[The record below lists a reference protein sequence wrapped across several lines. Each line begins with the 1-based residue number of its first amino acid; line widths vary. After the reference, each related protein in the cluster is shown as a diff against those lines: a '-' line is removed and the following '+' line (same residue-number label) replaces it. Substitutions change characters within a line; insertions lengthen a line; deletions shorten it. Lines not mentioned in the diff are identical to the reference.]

1 MQLIKANR
9 DAILRPLQIVAGII
23 ERRHTQP
30 ILANVLIKREGT
42 SVSFTGSDSEIQIQ
56 TTAEL
61 ATPEVSKSDPVEMT
75 TTVAARKLLD
85 ILRSMPDDGQVTVSH
100 NVRKL
105 SLAAGKSR
113 FTLQTLSAESY
124 PTATLVEAG
133 LVQFSL
139 PQATLKHLFNQVF
152 YAMAQQD
159 IRFYLN
165 GLLVVVNGQHLTV
178 VATDAHR
185 LAVATRACESLTL
198 EQPHREVILPRKAVM
213 ELQRLLADSDEL
225 VSIEVAVNQARF
237 RFIDDKEA
245 AVELVTKLVEG
256 KFPDWRRVIPQ
267 NHQRRVT
274 IGRDS
279 FTRALNRVAI
289 LTGEKFRAV
298 QFKLSPGALKIQAQN
313 SDQEEATDELEVDY
327 SDEELDVGFNVS
339 YLLDCLNNL
348 KSEQVVLH
356 FGESGSSALL
366 TVPGIDGFQYVV
378 MPVRI

>member
-30 ILANVLIKREGT
+30 ILANVLISREGT
-42 SVSFTGSDSEIQIQ
+42 SVSLTGSDSEIQIR

-61 ATPEVSKSDPVEMT
+61 AAPTASGSDPAEMT
-75 TTVAARKLLD
+75 TTVGARKLLD
-85 ILRSMPDDGQVTVSH
+85 ILRSMPDDAQVTVGHSA
-100 NVRKL
+100 RKL
-105 SLAAGKSR
+105 SLAAGRSR
-113 FTLQTLSAESY
+113 FTLQTLGAESY

-139 PQATLKHLFNQVF
+139 PQAILKHLFNQVF

-165 GLLVVVNGQHLTV
+165 GLLVVVDGQNITV

-185 LAVATRACESLTL
+185 LAVATSTCQSLSV
-198 EQPHREVILPRKAVM
+198 EQSHCEVIIPRKAVI
-213 ELQRLLADSDEL
+213 ELQRLLADTDEL
-225 VSIEVAVNQARF
+225 VSIEVALNQARF

-245 AVELVTKLVEG
+245 AIELVTKLVEG

-267 NHQRRVT
+267 NHQRQVT

-298 QFKLSPGALKIQAQN
+298 QLKLSLGALQIQAQN
-313 SDQEEATDELEVDY
+313 SDHEEATDELEVDY
-327 SDEELDVGFNVS
+327 SDEELEVGFNVS

-348 KSEQVVLH
+348 KSEQVILH

>member
-30 ILANVLIKREGT
+30 ILANVLISREGT
-42 SVSFTGSDSEIQIQ
+42 SVSLTGSDSEIQIR

-61 ATPEVSKSDPVEMT
+61 AAPTASGSDPAEMT
-75 TTVAARKLLD
+75 TTVGARKLLD
-85 ILRSMPDDGQVTVSH
+85 ILRSMPDDAQVTVGHSA
-100 NVRKL
+100 RKL
-105 SLAAGKSR
+105 SLAAGRSR
-113 FTLQTLSAESY
+113 FTLQTLGAESY

-139 PQATLKHLFNQVF
+139 PQAILKHLFNQVF

-165 GLLVVVNGQHLTV
+165 GLLVVVDGQNITV

-185 LAVATRACESLTL
+185 LAVATSTCQSLSV
-198 EQPHREVILPRKAVM
+198 EQSHCEVIIPRKAVI
-213 ELQRLLADSDEL
+213 ELQRLLADTDEL
-225 VSIEVAVNQARF
+225 VSIEIAVNQARF

-245 AVELVTKLVEG
+245 AIELVTKLVEG

-267 NHQRRVT
+267 NHQRQVT
-274 IGRDS
+274 IERDS

-298 QFKLSPGALKIQAQN
+298 QLKLSLGALQIQAQN
-313 SDQEEATDELEVDY
+313 SDHEEATDELEVDY
-327 SDEELDVGFNVS
+327 SDEELEVGFKVS

-348 KSEQVVLH
+348 KSEQVILH

>member
-42 SVSFTGSDSEIQIQ
+42 SVSFTGSDSEIQIR

-61 ATPEVSKSDPVEMT
+61 AAPEISQSDPAEMT

-85 ILRSMPDDGQVTVSH
+85 ILRTMPDDGQVTVSH
-100 NVRKL
+100 NARKL
-105 SLAAGKSR
+105 SLSAGKSR

-165 GLLVVVNGQHLTV
+165 GLLVVVDGQHITV

-185 LAVATRACESLTL
+185 LAVATRACESLTS

-213 ELQRLLADSDEL
+213 ELQRLLADTDEL

-237 RFIDDKEA
+237 QFIDDKEA
-245 AVELVTKLVEG
+245 AIELVTKLVEG

>member
-30 ILANVLIKREGT
+30 ILANVLIKRDGT
-42 SVSFTGSDSEIQIQ
+42 SVSFTGSDSEIQIR

-61 ATPEVSKSDPVEMT
+61 AASEVSQSDPGEMT
-75 TTVAARKLLD
+75 TTVVARKLLD
-85 ILRSMPDDGQVTVSH
+85 ILRSMPDDSQVTVGH
-100 NVRKL
+100 TARKL
-105 SLAAGKSR
+105 SLSAGKSR
-113 FTLQTLSAESY
+113 FTLQTLSADSY

-133 LVQFSL
+133 IVQFSL

-165 GLLVVVNGQHLTV
+165 GLLVVVDSQDVTV

-185 LAVATRACESLTL
+185 LAVATKACQSLTS
-198 EQPHREVILPRKAVM
+198 EQPHREVILPRKAVI
-213 ELQRLLADSDEL
+213 ELQRLLADTEEL

-237 RFIDDKEA
+237 QFIDDKEA
-245 AVELVTKLVEG
+245 AIELVTKLVEG

-274 IGRDS
+274 IERDS

-327 SDEELDVGFNVS
+327 SDEELEVGFNVS

-356 FGESGSSALL
+356 FGDSGSSALL

>member
-30 ILANVLIKREGT
+30 ILANVLIQREGT
-42 SVSFTGSDSEIQIQ
+42 SVSLTGSDSEIQIR

-61 ATPEVSKSDPVEMT
+61 AATGAIDSDPADLT
-75 TTVAARKLLD
+75 TTVGARKLLD
-85 ILRSMPDDGQVTVSH
+85 ILRSMPDGGLVSVGH
-100 NVRKL
+100 SNRKL
-105 SLAAGKSR
+105 TLAAGKSR
-113 FTLQTLSAESY
+113 FTLQTLSPDAY
-124 PTATLVEAG
+124 PTATLIEAG
-133 LVQFSL
+133 LVQFSI
-139 PQATLKHLFNQVF
+139 PQGMLKRLFSQVF

-165 GLLVVVNGQHLTV
+165 GLLLVVEGQALTV

-185 LAVATRACESLTL
+185 LAVATCTSETL
-198 EQPHREVILPRKAVM
+198 ATEQPHSEVIIPRKAVI
-213 ELQRLLADSDEL
+213 ELQRLLADTDEP

-237 RFIDDKEA
+237 RFIDEKEA
-245 AVELVTKLVEG
+245 AIELVTKLVEG

-267 NHQRRVT
+267 NHQRHVT
-274 IGRDS
+274 IERDL

-298 QFKLSPGALKIQAQN
+298 QFKLSPGVLQIQAQN
-313 SDQEEATDELEVDY
+313 SDQEEATDELEVEY
-327 SDEELDVGFNVS
+327 HNEEIDVGFNVS

-348 KSEQVVLH
+348 KSEQIVIH

-366 TVPGIDGFQYVV
+366 TVPGMDGFQYVV

>member
-1 MQLIKANR
+1 MQLIKATR

-30 ILANVLIKREGT
+30 ILANVLIEREGT
-42 SVSFTGSDSEIQIQ
+42 SVSMTGSDSEIQIR

-61 ATPEVSKSDPVEMT
+61 AATGSTGSDPAELK
-75 TTVAARKLLD
+75 TTVGARKLLD
-85 ILRSMPDDGQVTVSH
+85 ILRSMPDDGPVTISH
-100 NVRKL
+100 HARKI

-113 FTLQTLSAESY
+113 FTLQTLSADSY
-124 PTATLVEAG
+124 PTATLVEVG

-139 PQATLKHLFNQVF
+139 PQAMLKHLLNQVF

-165 GLLVVVNGQHLTV
+165 GLLVVVDGQTITV

-185 LAVATRACESLTL
+185 LAVATSTSESLATD
-198 EQPHREVILPRKAVM
+198 QIHSEVIIPRKAVM
-213 ELQRLLADSDEL
+213 ELQRLLADTDEL

-237 RFIDDKEA
+237 RFTDDKSASIEI
-245 AVELVTKLVEG
+245 VTKLVEG

-267 NHQRRVT
+267 NHQRQVS
-274 IGRDS
+274 IGRDA

-298 QFKLSPGALKIQAQN
+298 QFKLCAGSLQIQAQN

-327 SDEELDVGFNVS
+327 NGEELEVGFNVS
-339 YLLDCLNNL
+339 YLLDCLSNL
-348 KSEQVVLH
+348 KCEQVVLH

-366 TVPGIDGFQYVV
+366 TVPGMDGFQYVV

>member
-165 GLLVVVNGQHLTV
+165 GLLVVVDGQHLTV

-198 EQPHREVILPRKAVM
+198 QQPHREVILPRKAVM

>member
-30 ILANVLIKREGT
+30 ILANVLIKRDGT
-42 SVSFTGSDSEIQIQ
+42 LVSLTGSDSEIQIR

-61 ATPEVSKSDPVEMT
+61 AATGPMGSDPAEMT
-75 TTVAARKLLD
+75 TTVGARKLLD
-85 ILRSMPDDGQVTVSH
+85 ILRSMPDDSPVTVSH
-100 NVRKL
+100 NTRKL
-105 SLAAGKSR
+105 TLAAGKSR
-113 FTLQTLSAESY
+113 FTLQTLGAESY
-124 PTATLVEAG
+124 PTAALVETG

-139 PQATLKHLFNQVF
+139 PQTTLKHLFNQVF

-165 GLLVVVNGQHLTV
+165 GLLVVVEGQTITV

-185 LAVATRACESLTL
+185 LAVATRTCDSLAV
-198 EQPHREVILPRKAVM
+198 EQPHSEVIIPRKAVI
-213 ELQRLLADSDEL
+213 ELQRLLADTDDL

-237 RFIDDKEA
+237 RFTDEKA
-245 AVELVTKLVEG
+245 ATIELVTKLVEG

-267 NHQRRVT
+267 NHQRHVT

-298 QFKLSPGALKIQAQN
+298 QFKLSPGALQIQAQN

-327 SDEELDVGFNVS
+327 NDDELDVGFNVS

-366 TVPGIDGFQYVV
+366 TVPGVDGFQYVV

>member
-30 ILANVLIKREGT
+30 ILANVLISREGT
-42 SVSFTGSDSEIQIQ
+42 SISLTGSDSEIQIR

-61 ATPEVSKSDPVEMT
+61 AAPTASGSDPAEMT
-75 TTVAARKLLD
+75 TTVGARKLLD
-85 ILRSMPDDGQVTVSH
+85 ILRSMPDDAQVTVGHSA
-100 NVRKL
+100 RKL
-105 SLAAGKSR
+105 SLAAGRSR
-113 FTLQTLSAESY
+113 FTLQTLGAESY

-139 PQATLKHLFNQVF
+139 PQAILKHLFNQVF

-165 GLLVVVNGQHLTV
+165 GLLVVVDGQNITV

-185 LAVATRACESLTL
+185 LAVATSTCQSLSV
-198 EQPHREVILPRKAVM
+198 EQSRCEVIIPRKAVI
-213 ELQRLLADSDEL
+213 ELQRLLADTDEL
-225 VSIEVAVNQARF
+225 VSIEIAVNQARF

-245 AVELVTKLVEG
+245 AIELVTKLVEG

-267 NHQRRVT
+267 NHQRQVT
-274 IGRDS
+274 IERDS

-298 QFKLSPGALKIQAQN
+298 QLKLSLGALQIQAQN
-313 SDQEEATDELEVDY
+313 SDHEEATDELEVDY
-327 SDEELDVGFNVS
+327 SDEELEVGFNVS

-348 KSEQVVLH
+348 KSEQVILH

>member
-61 ATPEVSKSDPVEMT
+61 ATPEVSKSDPLEMT

-165 GLLVVVNGQHLTV
+165 GLLVVVDGQHLTV

>member
-30 ILANVLIKREGT
+30 ILANVLIQREGT
-42 SVSFTGSDSEIQIQ
+42 SVSLTGSDSEIQIR

-61 ATPEVSKSDPVEMT
+61 AATGAIDSDPADLT
-75 TTVAARKLLD
+75 TTVGARKLLD
-85 ILRSMPDDGQVTVSH
+85 ILRSMPDGGLVSVGH
-100 NVRKL
+100 SNRKL
-105 SLAAGKSR
+105 TLAAGKSR
-113 FTLQTLSAESY
+113 FTLQTLSPDAY

-133 LVQFSL
+133 LVQFSI
-139 PQATLKHLFNQVF
+139 PQGMLKRLFSQVF

-165 GLLVVVNGQHLTV
+165 GLLLVVEGQALTV

-185 LAVATRACESLTL
+185 LAVATCTSETL
-198 EQPHREVILPRKAVM
+198 ATEQPHSEVIIPRKAVI
-213 ELQRLLADSDEL
+213 ELQRLLADTDEP

-237 RFIDDKEA
+237 RFIDEKEA
-245 AVELVTKLVEG
+245 AIELVTKLVEG

-267 NHQRRVT
+267 NHQRHVT
-274 IGRDS
+274 IERDL

-298 QFKLSPGALKIQAQN
+298 QFKLSPGVLQIQAQN
-313 SDQEEATDELEVDY
+313 SDQEEATDELEVEY
-327 SDEELDVGFNVS
+327 HNEEIDVGFNVS

-348 KSEQVVLH
+348 KSEQIVIH

-366 TVPGIDGFQYVV
+366 TVPGMDGFQYVV

>member
-165 GLLVVVNGQHLTV
+165 GLLVVVDGQHLTV

-225 VSIEVAVNQARF
+225 ISIEVAVNQARF

>member
-30 ILANVLIKREGT
+30 ILANVLISREGT
-42 SVSFTGSDSEIQIQ
+42 SVSLTGSDSEIQIR

-61 ATPEVSKSDPVEMT
+61 AAPTASGSDPAEMT
-75 TTVAARKLLD
+75 TTVGARKLLD
-85 ILRSMPDDGQVTVSH
+85 ILRSMPDDAQVTVGHSA
-100 NVRKL
+100 RKL
-105 SLAAGKSR
+105 SLAAGRSR
-113 FTLQTLSAESY
+113 FTLQTLGAESY

-139 PQATLKHLFNQVF
+139 PQAILKHLFNQVF

-165 GLLVVVNGQHLTV
+165 GLLVVVDGQNITV

-185 LAVATRACESLTL
+185 LAVATSTCQSLSVK
-198 EQPHREVILPRKAVM
+198 QSHCEVIIPRKAVI
-213 ELQRLLADSDEL
+213 ELQRLLADTDEL
-225 VSIEVAVNQARF
+225 VSIEIAVNQARF

-245 AVELVTKLVEG
+245 AIELVTKLVEG

-267 NHQRRVT
+267 NHQRQVT
-274 IGRDS
+274 IERDS

-298 QFKLSPGALKIQAQN
+298 QLKLSLGALQIQAQN
-313 SDQEEATDELEVDY
+313 SDHEEATDELEVDY
-327 SDEELDVGFNVS
+327 SDEELEVGFNVS

-348 KSEQVVLH
+348 KSEQVILH

>member
-1 MQLIKANR
+1 
-9 DAILRPLQIVAGII
+9 
-23 ERRHTQP
+23 
-30 ILANVLIKREGT
+30 
-42 SVSFTGSDSEIQIQ
+42 
-56 TTAEL
+56 
-61 ATPEVSKSDPVEMT
+61 
-75 TTVAARKLLD
+75 
-85 ILRSMPDDGQVTVSH
+85 
-100 NVRKL
+100 
-105 SLAAGKSR
+105 
-113 FTLQTLSAESY
+113 
-124 PTATLVEAG
+124 
-133 LVQFSL
+133 
-139 PQATLKHLFNQVF
+139 
-152 YAMAQQD
+152 MAQQD

-165 GLLVVVNGQHLTV
+165 GLLVVVEGQTITV

-185 LAVATRACESLTL
+185 LAVATSTCDSLAVG
-198 EQPHREVILPRKAVM
+198 QPHSEVIIPRKAVI
-213 ELQRLLADSDEL
+213 ELQRLLADTDEL

-237 RFIDDKEA
+237 RFTDEKEA
-245 AVELVTKLVEG
+245 TIELVTKLVEG

-267 NHQRRVT
+267 NHQRHVT

-298 QFKLSPGALKIQAQN
+298 QFKLSPGALQIQAQN

-327 SDEELDVGFNVS
+327 NDNELDVGFNVS

-348 KSEQVVLH
+348 KSEQVILH

>member
-30 ILANVLIKREGT
+30 ILANVLIQREGT
-42 SVSFTGSDSEIQIQ
+42 SVSLTGSDSEIQIR

-61 ATPEVSKSDPVEMT
+61 AATGAIDSDPADLT
-75 TTVAARKLLD
+75 TTVGARKLLD
-85 ILRSMPDDGQVTVSH
+85 ILRSMPDGGLVSVGH
-100 NVRKL
+100 SNRKL
-105 SLAAGKSR
+105 TLAAGKSR
-113 FTLQTLSAESY
+113 FTLQTLSPDAY
-124 PTATLVEAG
+124 PTATLIEAG
-133 LVQFSL
+133 LVQFSI
-139 PQATLKHLFNQVF
+139 PQGMLKRLFSQVF

-165 GLLVVVNGQHLTV
+165 GLLLVVEGQTLTV

-185 LAVATRACESLTL
+185 LAVATCTSETL
-198 EQPHREVILPRKAVM
+198 ATEQPHSEVIIPRKAVI
-213 ELQRLLADSDEL
+213 ELQRLLADTDEP

-237 RFIDDKEA
+237 RFIDEKEA
-245 AVELVTKLVEG
+245 AIELVTKLVEG

-267 NHQRRVT
+267 NHQRHVT
-274 IGRDS
+274 IERDL

-298 QFKLSPGALKIQAQN
+298 QFKLSPGVLQIQAQN
-313 SDQEEATDELEVDY
+313 SDQEEATDELEVEY
-327 SDEELDVGFNVS
+327 HNEEIDVGFNVS

-348 KSEQVVLH
+348 KSEQIVIH

-366 TVPGIDGFQYVV
+366 TVPGMDGFQYVV

>member
-42 SVSFTGSDSEIQIQ
+42 SVSFTGSDSEIQIR

-61 ATPEVSKSDPVEMT
+61 AAPEISQSDPAEMT

-85 ILRSMPDDGQVTVSH
+85 ILRTMPDDGQVTVSH
-100 NVRKL
+100 NARKL
-105 SLAAGKSR
+105 SLSAGKSR

-165 GLLVVVNGQHLTV
+165 GLLVVVYGQHITV

-185 LAVATRACESLTL
+185 LAVATRACESLTF

-213 ELQRLLADSDEL
+213 ELQRLFADTDEL

-237 RFIDDKEA
+237 QFIDDKEA
-245 AVELVTKLVEG
+245 AIELVTKLVEG

-267 NHQRRVT
+267 NHQRRVA

-298 QFKLSPGALKIQAQN
+298 QFKLSSDALKIQAQN

>member
-1 MQLIKANR
+1 
-9 DAILRPLQIVAGII
+9 
-23 ERRHTQP
+23 
-30 ILANVLIKREGT
+30 
-42 SVSFTGSDSEIQIQ
+42 
-56 TTAEL
+56 
-61 ATPEVSKSDPVEMT
+61 MT
-75 TTVAARKLLD
+75 TTVGARKLLD
-85 ILRSMPDDGQVTVSH
+85 ILRSMPDDGLVTVSH
-100 NVRKL
+100 SARKL

-133 LVQFSL
+133 LVQFYL

-165 GLLVVVNGQHLTV
+165 GLLLVVDGQNITV

-185 LAVATRACESLTL
+185 LAVATSTCDSLAI
-198 EQPHREVILPRKAVM
+198 EQPHREVLIPRKAVM
-213 ELQRLLADSDEL
+213 ELQRLLADTDEL

-245 AVELVTKLVEG
+245 AIELVTKLVEG

-267 NHQRRVT
+267 NHQRHVT
-274 IGRDS
+274 IGRDL

-298 QFKLSPGALKIQAQN
+298 QFKLSPGALQIQAQN

>member
-30 ILANVLIKREGT
+30 ILANVLIKRDGT
-42 SVSFTGSDSEIQIQ
+42 SVSFTGSDSEIQIR

-61 ATPEVSKSDPVEMT
+61 AASEVSQSDPGEMT
-75 TTVAARKLLD
+75 TTVVARKLLD
-85 ILRSMPDDGQVTVSH
+85 ILRSMPDDSQVTVGH
-100 NVRKL
+100 TARKL
-105 SLAAGKSR
+105 SLSAGKSR
-113 FTLQTLSAESY
+113 FTLQTLSADSY

-133 LVQFSL
+133 IVQFSL

-165 GLLVVVNGQHLTV
+165 GLLVVVDGQDVTV

-185 LAVATRACESLTL
+185 LAVATKACQSLTS
-198 EQPHREVILPRKAVM
+198 EQPHREVILPRKAVI
-213 ELQRLLADSDEL
+213 ELQRLLADTEEL

-237 RFIDDKEA
+237 QFIDDKEA
-245 AVELVTKLVEG
+245 AIELVTKLVEG

-274 IGRDS
+274 IERDS

-313 SDQEEATDELEVDY
+313 PDQEEATDELEVDY
-327 SDEELDVGFNVS
+327 SDEELEVGFNVS

-356 FGESGSSALL
+356 FGDSGSSALL

>member
-42 SVSFTGSDSEIQIQ
+42 SVSFTGSDSEIQIR

-61 ATPEVSKSDPVEMT
+61 AASEISQSDPAEMT

-85 ILRSMPDDGQVTVSH
+85 ILRTMPDDGQVTVSH
-100 NVRKL
+100 NARKL
-105 SLAAGKSR
+105 SLSAGKSR

-165 GLLVVVNGQHLTV
+165 GLLVVVDGQHITV

-185 LAVATRACESLTL
+185 LAVATRACESLTS

-213 ELQRLLADSDEL
+213 ELQRLLADTDEL

-237 RFIDDKEA
+237 QFIDDKEA
-245 AVELVTKLVEG
+245 AIELVTKLVEG

-298 QFKLSPGALKIQAQN
+298 QFKLSSGALKIQAQN

>member
-30 ILANVLIKREGT
+30 ILANVLIQREGT
-42 SVSFTGSDSEIQIQ
+42 SVSLTGSDSEIQIR

-61 ATPEVSKSDPVEMT
+61 AATGAIDSDPADLT
-75 TTVAARKLLD
+75 TTVGARKLLD
-85 ILRSMPDDGQVTVSH
+85 ILRSMPDGGLVSVGH
-100 NVRKL
+100 SNRKL
-105 SLAAGKSR
+105 TLAAGKSR
-113 FTLQTLSAESY
+113 FTLQTLSPDAY
-124 PTATLVEAG
+124 PTATLIEAG
-133 LVQFSL
+133 LVQFSI
-139 PQATLKHLFNQVF
+139 PQGMLKRLFSQVF

-165 GLLVVVNGQHLTV
+165 GLLLVVEGQTLTV

-185 LAVATRACESLTL
+185 LAVATCTSETL
-198 EQPHREVILPRKAVM
+198 ATEQPHSEVIIPRKAVI
-213 ELQRLLADSDEL
+213 ELQRLLADTDEP

-237 RFIDDKEA
+237 RFIDEKEA
-245 AVELVTKLVEG
+245 AIELVTKLVEG

-267 NHQRRVT
+267 NHQRHVT
-274 IGRDS
+274 IERDL

-298 QFKLSPGALKIQAQN
+298 QFKLSPGVLQIQAQN
-313 SDQEEATDELEVDY
+313 SDQEEATDELEVEY
-327 SDEELDVGFNVS
+327 HNEEIDVGFNVS

-348 KSEQVVLH
+348 KSDQIVIH

-366 TVPGIDGFQYVV
+366 TVPGMDGFQYVV

>member
-30 ILANVLIKREGT
+30 ILANVLIKRDGT
-42 SVSFTGSDSEIQIQ
+42 SVSLTGSDSEIQIR

-61 ATPEVSKSDPVEMT
+61 AATAPTSADPAEMT
-75 TTVAARKLLD
+75 TTVGARKLLD
-85 ILRSMPDDGQVTVSH
+85 ILRSMPDDGPVTVSH
-100 NVRKL
+100 SVRKL
-105 SLAAGKSR
+105 TLTAGKSR
-113 FTLQTLSAESY
+113 FTLQTLGAESY
-124 PTATLVEAG
+124 PTATLVETG
-133 LVQFSL
+133 LVQFSI
-139 PQATLKHLFNQVF
+139 PQTTLKHLFNQVF

-165 GLLVVVNGQHLTV
+165 GLLVVVEGQTITV

-185 LAVATRACESLTL
+185 LAVATSTCNSLAV
-198 EQPHREVILPRKAVM
+198 EHPHSEVIIPRKAVI
-213 ELQRLLADSDEL
+213 ELQRLLAETDKL
-225 VSIEVAVNQARF
+225 ISIEVAVNQARF
-237 RFIDDKEA
+237 RFTDEKEA
-245 AVELVTKLVEG
+245 TIELVTKLVEG

-267 NHQRRVT
+267 NHQRHVT
-274 IGRDS
+274 IERDS

-298 QFKLSPGALKIQAQN
+298 QFKLSPGALQIQAQN

-327 SDEELDVGFNVS
+327 NDDELDVGFNVS

-366 TVPGIDGFQYVV
+366 TVPGVEGFQYVV

>member
-42 SVSFTGSDSEIQIQ
+42 SVSFTGSDSEIQIR

-61 ATPEVSKSDPVEMT
+61 AAPEISQSDPAEMT

-85 ILRSMPDDGQVTVSH
+85 ILRTMPDDGQVTVSH
-100 NVRKL
+100 NARKL
-105 SLAAGKSR
+105 SLSAGKSR

-124 PTATLVEAG
+124 PTATLIEAG

-165 GLLVVVNGQHLTV
+165 GLLVVVDGQHITV

-185 LAVATRACESLTL
+185 LAVATRACESLTS

-213 ELQRLLADSDEL
+213 ELQRLLADTDEL

-237 RFIDDKEA
+237 QFIDDKEA
-245 AVELVTKLVEG
+245 AIEIVTKLVEG

-298 QFKLSPGALKIQAQN
+298 QFKLSSGALKIQAQN

>member
-42 SVSFTGSDSEIQIQ
+42 SVSFTGSDSEIQIR

-61 ATPEVSKSDPVEMT
+61 AAPEISQSDPAEMT
-75 TTVAARKLLD
+75 TTVTARKLLD
-85 ILRSMPDDGQVTVSH
+85 ILRTMPDDGQVTVSH
-100 NVRKL
+100 NARKL
-105 SLAAGKSR
+105 SLSAGKSR

-165 GLLVVVNGQHLTV
+165 GLLVVVDGQHITV

-185 LAVATRACESLTL
+185 LAVATRACESLTS

-213 ELQRLLADSDEL
+213 ELQRLLADTDEL

-237 RFIDDKEA
+237 QFIDDKEA
-245 AVELVTKLVEG
+245 AIELVTKLVEG

-298 QFKLSPGALKIQAQN
+298 QFKLSSGALKIQAQN

>member
-30 ILANVLIKREGT
+30 ILANVLISREGT
-42 SVSFTGSDSEIQIQ
+42 SVSLTGSDSEIQIR

-61 ATPEVSKSDPVEMT
+61 AAPTASGSDPAEMT
-75 TTVAARKLLD
+75 TTVGARKLLD
-85 ILRSMPDDGQVTVSH
+85 ILRSMPDDAQVTVGHSA
-100 NVRKL
+100 RKL
-105 SLAAGKSR
+105 SLAAGRSR
-113 FTLQTLSAESY
+113 FTLQTLGAESY

-139 PQATLKHLFNQVF
+139 PQAILKHLFNQVF

-165 GLLVVVNGQHLTV
+165 GLLVVVDGQNITV

-185 LAVATRACESLTL
+185 LAVATSTCQSLSV
-198 EQPHREVILPRKAVM
+198 EQSHCEVIIPRKAVI
-213 ELQRLLADSDEL
+213 ELQRLLADTDEL
-225 VSIEVAVNQARF
+225 VSIEVALNQARF

-245 AVELVTKLVEG
+245 AIELVTKLVEG
-256 KFPDWRRVIPQ
+256 RFPDWRRVIPQ
-267 NHQRRVT
+267 NHQRQVT

-298 QFKLSPGALKIQAQN
+298 QLKLSLGALQIQAQN
-313 SDQEEATDELEVDY
+313 SDHEEATDELEVDY
-327 SDEELDVGFNVS
+327 SDEELEVGFNVS

-348 KSEQVVLH
+348 KSEQVILH